1 MPTYRRTPLS
11 AVTVLIALAALLVTA
26 AFALARPARSA
37 TPADTA
43 ATTAPVKIMPLG
55 DSITAGPGCW
65 RAILWHDLQTNGY
78 TNIDFVGSVPDG
90 GCNYGYTYDGD
101 NEGHG
106 GYSATG
112 IANQNQLPAWL
123 SAANPDIVLMHLGT
137 NDMWGGSI
145 PVSSVLAA
153 YTTLIG
159 QMRANNPRMK
169 ILVAQ
174 IIPMNPP
181 SCPTCAAEVQ
191 SLDQA
196 IPGWA
201 AGLTTAQSPI
211 VVVDQWTGF
220 DDATDTGGDGVHPN
234 DTGFAKMAAR
244 WYPPLAQVLSG
255 IIPPP
260 PSPSASPSG
269 SPSSSPSAVAVD
281 FRFPVLVSRA
291 LRVHRGLSGDI
302 PVGRRIPR
310 HRHGDQQLA
319 RRFLGLDSHLHL
331 RQRPAGH
338 PIVEHH
344 AQPKRCH
351 GYREQRRVQRQPG
364 GRRVYVVR
372 LPRKLEWNQRGAVHQ
387 LHPFRLTGHQALHP
401 RGRWP
406 GAVSRPASG
415 PDQIRSGLAPRSCTG
430 RCSRR

>member
-1 MPTYRRTPLS
+1 MPMYRRTPLS

-37 TPADTA
+37 TPAGTA

-78 TNIDFVGSVPDG
+78 TDIDFVGSVPDG

-112 IANQNQLPAWL
+112 IANNNQLPAWL

-153 YTTLIG
+153 YTTLVG

-234 DTGFAKMAAR
+234 DAGFAKMAGR

-260 PSPSASPSG
+260 PSPSATPTPSASTPG
-269 SPSSSPSAVAVD
+269 SPSPSASSTPANSGCAAAYQVTSQWGGGFQGTVTVTNSSAAASSAWTATFTFANGQQVTQSWNTTLSQSGATVTARNAAYNGSLAAGASTSFGFLASWNGTNAV
-281 FRFPVLVSRA
+281 P
-291 LRVHRGLSGDI
+291 
-302 PVGRRIPR
+302 
-310 HRHGDQQLA
+310 
-319 RRFLGLDSHLHL
+319 
-331 RQRPAGH
+331 
-338 PIVEHH
+338 
-344 AQPKRCH
+344 
-351 GYREQRRVQRQPG
+351 
-364 GRRVYVVR
+364 
-372 LPRKLEWNQRGAVHQ
+372 
-387 LHPFRLTGHQALHP
+387 
-401 RGRWP
+401 
-406 GAVSRPASG
+406 AVSCALG
-415 PDQIRSGLAPRSCTG
+415 
-430 RCSRR
+430 

>member
-1 MPTYRRTPLS
+1 MYRRTPLS

-37 TPADTA
+37 TPAGTA

-112 IANQNQLPAWL
+112 IAQNNQLPAWL

-159 QMRANNPRMK
+159 QMRANNPNMK

-211 VVVDQWTGF
+211 IVVDQWTGF

-234 DTGFAKMAAR
+234 DAGFAKMAAR

-269 SPSSSPSAVAVD
+269 SPSPSASASSSPGNSGCTAAYQVTSQWGGGFQGTVTVTNSSAAASSAWTVSFTFANGQQVTQSWNTTLSQSGATVTAHNAAYNGSLAAGASTSFGFLASWNGTNAV
-281 FRFPVLVSRA
+281 PSI
-291 LRVHRGLSGDI
+291 S
-302 PVGRRIPR
+302 
-310 HRHGDQQLA
+310 
-319 RRFLGLDSHLHL
+319 
-331 RQRPAGH
+331 
-338 PIVEHH
+338 
-344 AQPKRCH
+344 CT
-351 GYREQRRVQRQPG
+351 
-364 GRRVYVVR
+364 
-372 LPRKLEWNQRGAVHQ
+372 
-387 LHPFRLTGHQALHP
+387 LTG
-401 RGRWP
+401 
-406 GAVSRPASG
+406 
-415 PDQIRSGLAPRSCTG
+415 
-430 RCSRR
+430 